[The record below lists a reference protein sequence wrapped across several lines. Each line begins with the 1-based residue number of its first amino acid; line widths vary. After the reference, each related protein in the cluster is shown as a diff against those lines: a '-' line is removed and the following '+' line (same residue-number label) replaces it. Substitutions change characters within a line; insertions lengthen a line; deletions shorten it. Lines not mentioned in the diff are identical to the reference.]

1 MLKKQKQLFM
11 ENKKMK
17 KLFSFTML
25 SFMFVLFSQ
34 TTADAFG
41 LFYTNS
47 TYPVTATGNE
57 VKDLSALKKGTSHS
71 TNILFL
77 VEVGDAGIDTAA
89 KNADIKKISYIDVN
103 ERMVFIFWR
112 KVTVNVY
119 GE

>member
-1 MLKKQKQLFM
+1 
-11 ENKKMK
+11 MK
-17 KLFSFTML
+17 KLFIFIVL
-25 SFMFVLFSQ
+25 SFMFVMFSQ
-34 TTADAFG
+34 TSAKAAG
-41 LFYTNS
+41 LFYTNA

-57 VKDLSALKKGTSHS
+57 VKELSTLKKGTAHS

-77 VEVGDAGIDTAA
+77 VEIGDAGINTAA
-89 KNADIKKISYIDVN
+89 KNGDIKKICYIDVN